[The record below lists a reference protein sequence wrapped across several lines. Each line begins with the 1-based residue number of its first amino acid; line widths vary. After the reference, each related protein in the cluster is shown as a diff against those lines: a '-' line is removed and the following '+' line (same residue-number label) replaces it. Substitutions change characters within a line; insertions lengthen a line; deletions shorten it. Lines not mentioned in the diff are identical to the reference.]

1 MSRTIQ
7 ATVAFGGERVTFKS
21 ILENRWPAGDQC
33 RSRHR
38 LPRFHRPIVLDVHL
52 VSHTHWDREW
62 YLPAERFRQRLVAL
76 VDELLDA
83 PPGDGESFL
92 LDGQAIVIDDYARVR
107 PERVQALGESLRAG
121 RLEAGPWYVL
131 ADELIPSGEALVRN
145 LLTGRRTLDRLG
157 ATAPP
162 VLYCPDS
169 FGHPASLPAIAAGF
183 GLEVVVLWRG
193 YGSRRFPPGDAAWW
207 RSPTGERVL
216 LYHLARSGYELGS
229 NLPIDSIEAER
240 RWSAMREQLA
250 PRTTT
255 GVVLLPHGADHH
267 ARQVGHA
274 DAVHALETA
283 GVNDTVHRSSLR
295 AFQRALLARAE
306 TATLPL
312 AEGELRDSYGY
323 TWTLSGTL
331 ATRAH
336 EKRLNALAERAL
348 LRDAEPW
355 NALASRRGP
364 SRRPLLDEAWRTL
377 LEAHPHDTLC
387 GCSIDEVAA
396 AMELRVRS
404 ATNQAAGVRD
414 DAMLDL
420 VGHDRAEARAARDAW
435 QPVVLIRNPAPRRR
449 TGVAILEIE
458 EFVAD
463 VPVGPGSAEL
473 ATPSLPEPRRTPT
486 VAGLGAVQ
494 VLDRQMRNSR
504 TESPRHYPDND
515 LVSATRV
522 AAWVVDAPAYA
533 VIARPIGRRSRGAA
547 PADRVRTTPRS
558 LENAALSVTVHEDAT
573 VSLLHKPSGRRVD
586 SLIHFEDDADVGDL
600 YTPAPRPR
608 QCDVRIDRVRRLHR
622 GPLRGELS
630 LAAKVTE
637 RNARRGQGGVG
648 VTIRLTLDAGA
659 SHVAIA
665 LTGDNQRDD
674 HRLRMVLAGDV
685 THPEVWADAA
695 FGPVRRTPI
704 TPSPDETQSERAP
717 ATAPLHRYVSLFNES
732 RGCTV
737 LSDGLA
743 EYESRDDGSVA
754 VTLVRSVGELSKSDL
769 PERPGHAGWPVP
781 TPQAQCRG
789 PFAANLAVMF
799 HGTRDVQTIDAIERA
814 ADDFLVPIIG
824 TTLRSALSVSDDV
837 VGPELVGAGLA
848 FSAMKESEDGR
859 WLVLRCVN
867 LTNARVAGAWHLP
880 FVVEEA
886 RLSRLDET
894 VGVPAS
900 FEGQDV
906 AFTAGPRAIVT
917 ILLR

>member
-7 ATVAFGGERVTFKS
+7 ATVAFGGERVTFRS
-21 ILENRWPAGDQC
+21 VLETARRPAANFGLPP
-33 RSRHR
+33 
-38 LPRFHRPIVLDVHL
+38 LPRVHRPTVLDVHL

-76 VDELLDA
+76 IDELLDA
-83 PPGDGESFL
+83 PPRDGESFL
-92 LDGQAIVIDDYARVR
+92 LDGQAVVLDDYARVR
-107 PERVQALGESLRAG
+107 PERVQALGELLRAG

-145 LLTGRRTLDRLG
+145 LLTGRRTLERFG
-157 ATAPP
+157 AVAPP

-183 GLEVVVLWRG
+183 GLGVVLLWRG

-207 RSPTGERVL
+207 RAPTDERVL

-229 NLPIDSIEAER
+229 NLPTDSIEAER
-240 RWSAMREQLA
+240 RWSTIREQLA
-250 PRTTT
+250 PRSTT

-267 ARQVGHA
+267 ARQLGHA
-274 DAVHALETA
+274 EAVRALETA
-283 GVNDTVHRSSLR
+283 GVHDSVHRSSLR
-295 AFQRALLARAE
+295 AFERALVTRAE
-306 TATLPL
+306 HATLPVV
-312 AEGELRDSYGY
+312 EGELRDSYGY

-355 NALASRRGP
+355 NALASRRGR
-364 SRRPLLDEAWRTL
+364 SRRALLDEAWRTL

-404 ATNQAAGVRD
+404 ATNQAAGIRD
-414 DAMLDL
+414 DAIFDL
-420 VGHDRAEARAARDAW
+420 VGHDQAEARAARDAW

-463 VPVGPGSAEL
+463 VPVGPGSAPTAIREI
-473 ATPSLPEPRRTPT
+473 PEPRRTPT
-486 VAGLGAVQ
+486 VAGLGPAQ
-494 VLDRQMRNSR
+494 VLDREMRNAR

-515 LVSATRV
+515 LVSVTRV
-522 AAWVVDAPAYA
+522 AAWIADAPAHS
-533 VIARPIGRRSRGAA
+533 VSARPIGRRSRGAA

-558 LENAALSVTVHEDAT
+558 LENVTFAVTVHEDAT
-573 VSLLHKPSGRRVD
+573 VSLLHKPSGRRVE
-586 SLIHFEDDADVGDL
+586 SLIGFEDDADVGDL

-608 QCDVRIDRVRRLHR
+608 RCEVRVGRVRRVHR

-630 LAAKVTE
+630 LTASITE
-637 RNARRGQGGVG
+637 PNAPRGQGGAE
-648 VTIRLTLDAGA
+648 VTMRLILDAGA
-659 SHVAIA
+659 SYLAVVLA
-665 LTGDNQRDD
+665 GDNQRDD
-674 HRLRMVLAGDV
+674 HRLRIVLSTDV
-685 THPEVWADAA
+685 THSDAWADAA
-695 FGPVRRTPI
+695 FGPVHRTPI
-704 TPSPDETQSERAP
+704 TPSPDETQSERVP
-717 ATAPLHRYVSLFNES
+717 PTAPLHRYVSLFDAS

-743 EYESRDDGSVA
+743 EYESRDDGSIA

-799 HGTRDVQTIDAIERA
+799 HGGRDTQTIDAIERA
-814 ADDFLVPIIG
+814 ADDFLVPIVG
-824 TTLRSALSVSDDV
+824 LTLRSALSVPDDV
-837 VGPELVGAGLA
+837 IGPELIGSGLA
-848 FSAMKESEDGR
+848 FSTVKESEDGR

-867 LTNARVAGAWHLP
+867 LTNEQIAGMWRLP
-880 FVVEEA
+880 FAIEEA
-886 RLSRLDET
+886 RLSRLDER
-894 VGVPAS
+894 VGEALSV
-900 FEGQDV
+900 EGQDV
-906 AFTAGPRAIVT
+906 GFMAEPRAILT
-917 ILLR
+917 ILIR